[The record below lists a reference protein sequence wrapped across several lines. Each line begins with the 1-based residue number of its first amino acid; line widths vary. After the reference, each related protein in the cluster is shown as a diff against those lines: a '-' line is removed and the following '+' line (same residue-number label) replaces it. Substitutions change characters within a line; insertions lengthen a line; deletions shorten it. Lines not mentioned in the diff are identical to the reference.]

1 MKRWV
6 SPLAGLALSAMA
18 FGVSAGTT
26 IELSREIS
34 PLVLNG
40 SQVEAGF
47 FERIGHLD
55 VKEGQNQL
63 LLQLG
68 QIVPQDGRRSKYN
81 SDPIVIRFD
90 AQQSPLTLSYT
101 PFKDMAEVRTFT
113 KSLDFKL
120 VNQDGKDVHYQ
131 AELLPIGGLQ
141 GFQDYEKAV
150 AQYNQKGQGEA
161 VIAAAPKASE
171 PVVEAETATV
181 SSNRIAILQ
190 TGFSELSAQEQQQ
203 FMQWA
208 ISNLK

>member
-1 MKRWV
+1 MKRWL
-6 SPLAGLALSAMA
+6 SPIAGLVISATA
-18 FGVSAGTT
+18 CGVSAETT

-40 SQVEAGF
+40 SQVEKGF
-47 FERIGHLD
+47 FERIGHLE

-63 LLQLG
+63 LVQLG
-68 QIVPQDGRRSKYN
+68 QIVPEDGRRSKYN
-81 SDPIVIRFD
+81 SDPIVIRFE

-101 PFKDMAEVRTFT
+101 PFRDMSEVRAFT
-113 KSLDFKL
+113 KSLNFKL
-120 VNQDGKDVHYQ
+120 ANEHGKDIHYQ

-150 AQYNQKGQGEA
+150 AQYNHKGQGVA
-161 VIAAAPKASE
+161 VIAAAPVASE
-171 PVVEAETATV
+171 PAIEKGTTPA

-190 TGFSELSAQEQQQ
+190 TGFSELNAEEQQQ

-208 ISNLK
+208 ITNLK

>member
-1 MKRWV
+1 MKKWV
-6 SPLAGLALSAMA
+6 SPIVGFAISAVA
-18 FGVSAGTT
+18 FGVSAETT

-40 SQVEAGF
+40 NQVEKGF
-47 FERIGHLD
+47 FERIGHLE

-63 LLQLG
+63 LVQLG

-90 AQQSPLTLSYT
+90 AQESPLTLSYT
-101 PFKDMAEVRTFT
+101 PFRDMEEVRAFT
-113 KSLDFKL
+113 QSLDFEL
-120 VNQDGKDVHYQ
+120 IDEDGKAIHYQ

-150 AQYNQKGQGEA
+150 AQYNQKGQGTA
-161 VIAAAPKASE
+161 VMAAAQSVSE
-171 PVVEAETATV
+171 QAIDKVSTST